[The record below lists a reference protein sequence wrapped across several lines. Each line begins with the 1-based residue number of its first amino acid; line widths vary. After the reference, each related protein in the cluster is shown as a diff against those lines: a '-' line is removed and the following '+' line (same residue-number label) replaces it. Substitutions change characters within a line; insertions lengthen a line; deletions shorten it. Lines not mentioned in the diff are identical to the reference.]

1 MTLIGNRQKHI
12 TMKTKRLFTLLVLL
26 LMAGGMKLQAQYDG
40 LIVKMDYFDPATP
53 KYKRHVEM
61 MYDIFTDGY
70 WLTISTEK
78 TLVSKGSTKVQD
90 DIAKTSHYYRSK
102 TITDTIIN
110 LTKEDFNKLVG
121 DCYQTA
127 LKLVTEKMRTSAF
140 EFVGWSGPT
149 LDLSIENGTV
159 TMQFSFECPICP
171 KDNYYE
177 EQFRDV
183 LSKILSQGGLDS
195 EKILGKCQ

>member
-1 MTLIGNRQKHI
+1 
-12 TMKTKRLFTLLVLL
+12 MKTKRLFTLLVLL

-70 WLTISTEK
+70 WLTVSTTK
-78 TLVSKGSTKVQD
+78 TTFSKGSTKVRD
-90 DIAKTSHYYRSK
+90 HVAKTSHYSRSK

-171 KDNYYE
+171 KDNDYE

-183 LSKILSQGGLDS
+183 LSNIFSQGGLDS
-195 EKILGKCQ
+195 ETILGKCQ

>member
-1 MTLIGNRQKHI
+1 MSFQKHI
-12 TMKTKRLFTLLVLL
+12 TMKTTKLFTLLVLL

-40 LIVKMDYFDPATP
+40 LIVKMDYFDPAIP

-78 TLVSKGSTKVQD
+78 TLYSKGSTKVQD

-127 LKLVTEKMRTSAF
+127 LKLVTEKMRTSAS
-140 EFVGWSGPT
+140 ELVGWSGPT

-177 EQFRDV
+177 E
-183 LSKILSQGGLDS
+183 
-195 EKILGKCQ
+195 

>member
-1 MTLIGNRQKHI
+1 
-12 TMKTKRLFTLLVLL
+12 
-26 LMAGGMKLQAQYDG
+26 MKLQAQYDG
-40 LIVKMDYFDPATP
+40 LIVKMDYFDPAAP
-53 KYKRHVEM
+53 KYERHIEM
-61 MYDIFTDGY
+61 MYDIFTNGY
-70 WLTISTEK
+70 RQTVSTTK
-78 TLVSKGSTKVQD
+78 TTFSNGSTKVQD
-90 DIAKTSHYYRSK
+90 DVSRTSHYYRTK

-127 LKLVTEKMRTSAF
+127 LNLVTEKVRTSAS

-149 LDLSIENGTV
+149 LDLSIGNGTV

-171 KDNYYE
+171 KDNCYE

-183 LSKILSQGGLDS
+183 LSKILLQGGLDS
-195 EKILGKCQ
+195 EKILGNCE

>member
-1 MTLIGNRQKHI
+1 
-12 TMKTKRLFTLLVLL
+12 MKTTKICTLLALM

-40 LIVKMDYFDPATP
+40 LIVKMDYFDPAAP
-53 KYKRHVEM
+53 KYERHIEM
-61 MYDIFTDGY
+61 MYDIFTNGY
-70 WLTISTEK
+70 RQTVSTTK
-78 TLVSKGSTKVQD
+78 TTFSNGSTKVQD
-90 DIAKTSHYYRSK
+90 DVSRTSHYYRTK

-127 LKLVTEKMRTSAF
+127 LNLVTEKVRTSAS

-149 LDLSIENGTV
+149 LDLSIGNGTV

-171 KDNYYE
+171 KDNCYE

-183 LSKILSQGGLDS
+183 LSKILLQGGLDS
-195 EKILGKCQ
+195 EKILGNCE